1 MKEDSLVSESKLS
14 DNLTSYTE
22 MLNRFEWDYK
32 VHRKQEVGKRRKV
45 N

>member
-1 MKEDSLVSESKLS
+1 MKESSLVSESKLR

-22 MLNRFEWDYK
+22 MSNRFEWDHR
-32 VHRKQEVGKRRKV
+32 VHGKQEVEERRKV